1 MGAIIRDNNI
11 KNKKQNYHLFQQFCL
26 YSKEL
31 TAWSRRDICVCR
43 CVAALFPT
51 AKTWWQL
58 KYPPVD
64 EWVNRLWS
72 SIHIHKRIFILRNL
86 DALCNVD
93 EAWGRYASHKKKNAF
108 TLNEV
113 LAGGKIVETEGRV
126 VVARGSED
134 VEWKG
139 DV

>member
-1 MGAIIRDNNI
+1 M
-11 KNKKQNYHLFQQFCL
+11 
-26 YSKEL
+26 
-31 TAWSRRDICVCR
+31 
-43 CVAALFPT
+43 
-51 AKTWWQL
+51 
-58 KYPPVD
+58 D
-64 EWVNRLWS
+64 ET
-72 SIHIHKRIFILRNL
+72 
-86 DALCNVD
+86 
-93 EAWGRYASHKKKNAF
+93 WGRYASHKKKNAF